1 MDSKNIKALL
11 ASILLS
17 CGLLST
23 AGISQAE
30 TLSDIYNSALDND
43 PEIRAAGAVLK
54 GQKEATRQALGGL
67 LPQVGFSAS
76 STHTNFENRASNSA
90 PVTIKGTSY
99 GLDLAQPLFNAST
112 WFSYKQA
119 QTIDY
124 KAELDFSAA
133 QQDLIVRVAV
143 SYFRILRANDAL
155 LAAQAEEAA
164 IKRQLEQT
172 KQRFDVGLI
181 AITDVHEAQ
190 AAFDLSQVGRIRTQN
205 QLDIA
210 YEAIQAITGQQYSS
224 ISTVKP
230 DYPINKPQPADPQAW
245 ADNALAGNFVLR
257 GIEQAVEAARQ
268 NIKVKKSGHLPVV
281 TLFGLYL
288 AEDNDD
294 SSSSVI
300 DFGGTPTAVS
310 FAPTDQVNKTAGIR
324 LSLPIYSGGV
334 THAASKQATY
344 QLTEAQENYTLAQRK
359 LVQQTRSL
367 YSLVV
372 TDILRIK
379 ARKQAIVSTESA
391 LKATEVGYD
400 VGTRNIVDV
409 LQSQRAVYRASRDYD
424 NARYDYVIHM
434 LQLKQA
440 TGQISP
446 EDIHNINQWV
456 DPTKNTQGKGI

>member
-11 ASILLS
+11 V
-17 CGLLST
+17 CGLLSMT
-23 AGISQAE
+23 GLAQAE
-30 TLSDIYNSALDND
+30 TLSEIYNSALDND

-54 GQKEATRQALGGL
+54 GQKEVTRQALGGL
-67 LPQVGFSAS
+67 LPQVNFSLS
-76 STHTNFENRASNSA
+76 GTHTNFENKASNGA

-99 GLDLAQPLFNAST
+99 GLNLAQPLFNAST

-119 QTIDY
+119 ETIDY

-143 SYFRILRANDAL
+143 SYFRILRANDSL
-155 LAAQAEEAA
+155 IAAQAEETA

-190 AAFDLSQVGRIRTQN
+190 AAFDLSKVSRILMQN
-205 QLDIA
+205 QLDIN

-230 DYPINKPQPADPQAW
+230 NYPINNPVPANPQAW
-245 ADNALAGNFVLR
+245 ADNALAGNFVLK
-257 GIEQAVEAARQ
+257 GVEQVVEAARQ
-268 NIKVKKSGHLPVV
+268 NIKVKRSGHLPVV
-281 TLFGLYL
+281 TLFGQYQ
-288 AEDNDD
+288 ADENDD
-294 SSSSVI
+294 ASSSVI
-300 DFGGTPTAVS
+300 DFGGTPTPVA

-324 LSLPIYSGGV
+324 LSLPIYSGGI
-334 THAASKQATY
+334 THAASKQATH
-344 QLTEAQENYTLAQRK
+344 QLTQAQENLTLTQRQ
-359 LVQQTRSL
+359 LVQTARSL
-367 YSLVV
+367 YSAVV
-372 TDILRIK
+372 TDVLRVK

-409 LQSQRAVYRASRDYD
+409 LQAQRAVYRASRDYD

-446 EDIHNINQWV
+446 EDIFNINQWI
-456 DPTKNTQGKGI
+456 DPEKNTQGKGI

>member
-11 ASILLS
+11 V
-17 CGLLST
+17 CGLLSLT
-23 AGISQAE
+23 GLAQAE
-30 TLSDIYNSALDND
+30 TLSEIYNSALDND

-54 GQKEATRQALGGL
+54 GQKEVTRQALGGL
-67 LPQVGFSAS
+67 LPQVNFSLS
-76 STHTNFENRASNSA
+76 GTHTNFENKASNSA
-90 PVTIKGTSY
+90 PVTIKGNSY
-99 GLDLAQPLFNAST
+99 GLNLAQPLFNAST

-143 SYFRILRANDAL
+143 NYFRILRANDSL
-155 LAAQAEEAA
+155 IAAQAEEAA

-190 AAFDLSQVGRIRTQN
+190 AAFDLSKVGRIRMQN
-205 QLDIA
+205 QLDIT

-230 DYPINKPQPADPQAW
+230 NYPINNPVPADPQAW
-245 ADNALAGNFVLR
+245 ADNALAGNFVLK
-257 GIEQAVEAARQ
+257 GVEQVVEAARQ
-268 NIKVKKSGHLPVV
+268 NIKVKRSGHLPVV
-281 TLFGLYL
+281 TLFGQYQ
-288 AEDNDD
+288 ADDNDD
-294 SSSSVI
+294 ASSSVI
-300 DFGGTPTAVS
+300 NFGGTPTTVS
-310 FAPTDQVNKTAGIR
+310 FAPTDQVNQTAGIT
-324 LSLPIYSGGV
+324 LSLPIYSGGI
-334 THAASKQATY
+334 TYAASKQATH
-344 QLTEAQENYTLAQRK
+344 QLTQAQENLTLTQRK
-359 LVQQTRSL
+359 LVQTARSL
-367 YSLVV
+367 YSAVV
-372 TDILRIK
+372 TDVLRVK

-409 LQSQRAVYRASRDYD
+409 LQAQRAVYRASRDYD

-446 EDIHNINQWV
+446 EDIFNINQWI
-456 DPTKNTQGKGI
+456 DPEKNTQGKGI